1 MNSDRPLRAALLA
14 AWTVILLTSLLP
26 KVILQE
32 IFGLSVSGDMQMV
45 ISVSV
50 IVLAFL
56 ASLIWKSLRSLR
68 PLLALLLVLFVS
80 QWLVYTRID
89 RLPIFRSWLGS
100 SSFNLYM
107 PAEQSLNSMVTLLMI
122 AALLLMR
129 KRRSNFYLVRGDTA
143 APVEPIRWLGV
154 RDGERWNK
162 FGAWL
167 SVILSLGTLAF
178 LVIAGRP
185 SLNMVSRALPFM
197 PVVLLMAAANAFN
210 EEMTYKASFLSVL
223 EGPVGPRQA
232 LYMVAVF
239 FGIGHY
245 YGVPYGVVGVLMAG
259 FLGWLLARSMQETRG
274 FFWAWF
280 IHFWQDVWIFFFLAV
295 GSIAAGG
302 A

>member
-1 MNSDRPLRAALLA
+1 
-14 AWTVILLTSLLP
+14 VILLTSLLP

-32 IFGLSVSGDMQMV
+32 IFGLIVSGDMQLV
-45 ISVSV
+45 ISLSV
-50 IVLAFL
+50 ILFAL
-56 ASLIWKSLRSLR
+56 LTSLICRSLR
-68 PLLALLLVLFVS
+68 PLWPFLVLLFVLFTS
-80 QWLVYTRID
+80 QWLVHTRID
-89 RLPIFRSWLGS
+89 RLPMFRSWLDS
-100 SSFNLYM
+100 SSFNAYM
-107 PAEQSLNSMVTLLMI
+107 PAEQFLNSIVTLLMI
-122 AALLLMR
+122 AALLLIG
-129 KRRSNFYLVRGDTA
+129 KRRSDFYLVRGDIA
-143 APVEPIRWLGV
+143 APVEPIGWLGV
-154 RDGERWNK
+154 RAGERWNK
-162 FGAWL
+162 FGTWL

-185 SLNMVSRALPFM
+185 SLDMIGRALPFM

-210 EEMTYKASFLSVL
+210 EEMTYKASLLSVL
-223 EGPVGPRQA
+223 ETPAGPRQA
-232 LYMVAVF
+232 LYMVAAF

-302 A
+302 E